1 MERQYDKL
9 IRLIRE
15 TRSNL
20 EELTTFLKEE
30 VRENITEEEQTTL
43 ELEYLRFIIVIKEL
57 GVTNET

>member
-30 VRENITEEEQTTL
+30 VRENITEEEQATL